1 MEGKYIRFEKLP
13 KDPNR
18 KTDIYK
24 VITKYDNPEIL
35 GSIEWFGRWRKYA
48 FFPCQNTVFETIC
61 LTDIINFINQLMDE
75 RKNK

>member
-13 KDPNR
+13 KDSNR

-24 VITKYDNPEIL
+24 VVTKYDTPEIL

-48 FFPCQNTVFETIC
+48 FFPYQNTVFEPVC
-61 LTDIINFINQLMDE
+61 LNDIINFINKLMDE
-75 RKNK
+75 RKKK